1 MTQPTSGNFSLFLTI
16 EFTLYIMTQPV
27 CTAEIC
33 VYDSSNKIMQLLIQK
48 IAARNSVV
56 HLTDN
61 TGLPL
66 YKDKSFNTAY
76 CEKHVKNT
84 KHMQHTEKMKKGK
97 TWLKSIC

>member
-1 MTQPTSGNFSLFLTI
+1 
-16 EFTLYIMTQPV
+16 MTQPV

-84 KHMQHTEKMKKGK
+84 KHMQHTERMKKGK
-97 TWLKSIC
+97 HMVKICLLNVEQFTAKEPVYVVTAVR